1 MRARLLLLAGALV
14 AYGASLGSGFHF
26 DDYAIFSGPLLQP
39 GRAWLAPGVLTRISF
54 WLNYQAG
61 GGAALCHAF
70 NLALHLGAVLLL
82 YECVRRMEGE
92 HPALFAAAIFAV
104 HPLQAEAVNYVS
116 ARGFL
121 LAGTLSLAALATWLR
136 GRARL
141 GNCEEIA
148 RQRAGQAAPPVPPR
162 DWQAKAPAPLF
173 LAVMLLANDQW
184 TLHAPG
190 VHAARFWL
198 AQGTVAWRY
207 LRLLVAPWGFTVDP
221 DVREP
226 AAGIGVAAWVAL
238 LLAAGALWRWRA
250 KSPAI
255 RWAFA
260 GLLLMIGSALFP
272 ARDLAAD
279 YRMYL
284 PMIGFSAAA
293 GILLG
298 RVKPRAAAIGVVLLL
313 TAAGAARTW
322 VWLSDERLWREAVR
336 RAPEKV
342 RPKIQLAH
350 AVRAAEALDLLS
362 QARELDPHDRD
373 VPAALGKVL
382 LDEGQPDAALTE
394 FGRALALDPLNA
406 VTLNNRGVALAEI
419 GQTEAARLDF
429 ERALEIDPDLAE
441 ARENLNKLPAR

>member
-1 MRARLLLLAGALV
+1 MRARLLLLAAALV
-14 AYGASLGSGFHF
+14 GYGASLGSGFHF

-82 YECVRRMEGE
+82 YECVRRLEGE
-92 HPALFAAAIFAV
+92 RAAFIAAAIFAV

-121 LAGTLSLAALATWLR
+121 LAATLLLAALASWLR
-136 GRARL
+136 SREKSG
-141 GNCEEIA
+141 
-148 RQRAGQAAPPVPPR
+148 
-162 DWQAKAPAPLF
+162 WQAKAPAPQF
-173 LAVMLLANDQW
+173 LAVMLLANAQW

-190 VHAARFWL
+190 VHPARYWL
-198 AQGTVAWRY
+198 AQGAVAWRY

-226 AAGIGVAAWVAL
+226 AAGLAVAAWVAL

-250 KSPAI
+250 KSPAM

-260 GLLLMIGSALFP
+260 GLILMIGSALFP

-279 YRMYL
+279 HRMYV

-293 GILLG
+293 GILLA
-298 RVKPRAAAIGVVLLL
+298 RVKPRAVAVGLVLLL

-336 RAPEKV
+336 RAPEKA
-342 RPKIQLAH
+342 RPKVQLAH
-350 AVRAAEALDLLS
+350 AVRAAEALELLS
-362 QARELDPHDRD
+362 QARELDPHDPD
-373 VPAALGKVL
+373 VPAAIGKVL

-394 FGRALALDPLNA
+394 FGRALALDPRNA
-406 VTLNNRGVALAEI
+406 VNLNNRGVALAQI

-429 ERALEIDPDLAE
+429 ERAIEIDPDLAE

>member
-1 MRARLLLLAGALV
+1 
-14 AYGASLGSGFHF
+14 
-26 DDYAIFSGPLLQP
+26 
-39 GRAWLAPGVLTRISF
+39 
-54 WLNYQAG
+54 
-61 GGAALCHAF
+61 
-70 NLALHLGAVLLL
+70 
-82 YECVRRMEGE
+82 
-92 HPALFAAAIFAV
+92 
-104 HPLQAEAVNYVS
+104 
-116 ARGFL
+116 
-121 LAGTLSLAALATWLR
+121 
-136 GRARL
+136 
-141 GNCEEIA
+141 
-148 RQRAGQAAPPVPPR
+148 
-162 DWQAKAPAPLF
+162 
-173 LAVMLLANDQW
+173 
-184 TLHAPG
+184 
-190 VHAARFWL
+190 
-198 AQGTVAWRY
+198 
-207 LRLLVAPWGFTVDP
+207 
-221 DVREP
+221 
-226 AAGIGVAAWVAL
+226 
-238 LLAAGALWRWRA
+238 
-250 KSPAI
+250 
-255 RWAFA
+255 
-260 GLLLMIGSALFP
+260 MIGSALFP

>member
-1 MRARLLLLAGALV
+1 MRARLLLVAGALV

-82 YECVRRMEGE
+82 YECVRRMEG
-92 HPALFAAAIFAV
+92 ARAAWFAAAIFAV

-121 LAGTLSLAALATWLR
+121 LAATLLLAALASWLR
-136 GRARL
+136 S
-141 GNCEEIA
+141 CEKK
-148 RQRAGQAAPPVPPR
+148 G
-162 DWQAKAPAPLF
+162 WQAKAPAPLF
-173 LAVMLLANDQW
+173 LAAVLLANPEW
-184 TLHAPG
+184 TLHAAPG
-190 VHAARFWL
+190 VHAARNWL
-198 AQGTVAWRY
+198 AQGVVAWRY

-226 AAGIGVAAWVAL
+226 AVWLAVAAWALL
-238 LLAAGALWRWRA
+238 LLAAAALWRWRA
-250 KSPAI
+250 KSPAV

-260 GLLLMIGSALFP
+260 GLILMIGSALFP

-279 YRMYL
+279 YRMYV
-284 PMIGFSAAA
+284 PMIGFCAAA

-298 RVKPRAAAIGVVLLL
+298 RVKPRGAAIGVVLVL
-313 TAAGAARTW
+313 TAAGATRTW

-336 RAPEKV
+336 RAPRKA
-342 RPKIQLAH
+342 RPKVQLAH
-350 AVRAAEALDLLS
+350 TVRAAEALDLLS
-362 QARELDPHDRD
+362 QARELDPHDPE
-373 VPAALGKVL
+373 VPAAIGKVL
-382 LDEGQPDAALTE
+382 LDEGQPDAALKE
-394 FGRALALDPLNA
+394 FTRALALDPRNA
-406 VTLNNRGVALAEI
+406 VNLNNRGVALAEI

-429 ERALEIDPDLAE
+429 ERALEIAPDLAE
-441 ARENLNKLPAR
+441 ARENLNKLPGR

>member
-1 MRARLLLLAGALV
+1 MRARLLLVAAALV
-14 AYGASLGSGFHF
+14 AYGASVGSGFHF
-26 DDYAIFSGPLLQP
+26 DDYAIFSGPLLTP

-61 GGAALCHAF
+61 GGAVLCHAL

-82 YECVRRMEGE
+82 YECVRRLEGVR
-92 HPALFAAAIFAV
+92 AASLAAAIFAV

-121 LAGTLSLAALATWLR
+121 VAGVLMLAALASWLR
-136 GRARL
+136 SREKRG
-141 GNCEEIA
+141 
-148 RQRAGQAAPPVPPR
+148 
-162 DWQAKAPAPLF
+162 WQAKAPAPLLLLCVVF
-173 LAVMLLANDQW
+173 LGAMLLANDQW
-184 TLHAPG
+184 TLHAAPG
-190 VHAARFWL
+190 VHATRYWL
-198 AQGTVAWRY
+198 AQGVVAWRY

-226 AAGIGVAAWVAL
+226 AAGFEVAAWVLL

-260 GLLLMIGSALFP
+260 GLILMIGSALFP

-279 YRMYL
+279 YRMYV
-284 PMIGFSAAA
+284 PMIGFCAAA
-293 GILLG
+293 GILLE
-298 RVKPRAAAIGVVLLL
+298 RVKPRAAAMGVVLLL

-336 RAPEKV
+336 RAPDKV
-342 RPKIQLAH
+342 RPKVQLAH

-362 QARELDPHDRD
+362 RARELDPRD
-373 VPAALGKVL
+373 PEVAAAIGKVL
-382 LDEGQPDAALTE
+382 LDERQPDAALTE
-394 FGRALALDPLNA
+394 FGRALALDPRNA
-406 VTLNNRGVALAEI
+406 VNLNNRGVALAEI

-429 ERALEIDPDLAE
+429 ERALAIDPDLAE
-441 ARENLNKLPAR
+441 ARENLSKLPAR